1 MFLLQDIPGNVLPCI
16 GEELYG
22 AMESTNLI
30 DKCVPVIQKNDGRVV
45 EYLTQRKSGK
55 LAKTIF

>member
-1 MFLLQDIPGNVLPCI
+1 
-16 GEELYG
+16 
-22 AMESTNLI
+22 METTNLI
-30 DKCVPVIQKNDGRVV
+30 DKCVPVIQKNDGKVV